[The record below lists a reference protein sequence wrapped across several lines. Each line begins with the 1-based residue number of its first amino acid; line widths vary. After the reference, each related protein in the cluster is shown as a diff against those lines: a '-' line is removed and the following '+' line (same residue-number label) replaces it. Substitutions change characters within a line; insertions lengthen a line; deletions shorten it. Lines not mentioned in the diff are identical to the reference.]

1 MLQLVVSSPRRT
13 ISLKTRQITNPSP
26 SNNFIIGLIT
36 PPLVQ
41 NTEWG
46 AYLFFAI
53 FCVLSGIWAFFF
65 VRETNGKT
73 LEEMD
78 GVFGDS
84 ASAEDEERR
93 RRIEDI
99 LRIRDGDAD
108 SRAEGEVGVLQGDK
122 EAE

>member
-1 MLQLVVSSPRRT
+1 M
-13 ISLKTRQITNPSP
+13 
-26 SNNFIIGLIT
+26 
-36 PPLVQ
+36 Q
-41 NTEWG
+41 NTGWG

-78 GVFGDS
+78 DVFGDS

-93 RRIEDI
+93 RRIED
-99 LRIRDGDAD
+99 LLLIRDGVTD
-108 SRAEGEVGVLQGDK
+108 SKGEVGVLHGGK

>member
-1 MLQLVVSSPRRT
+1 M
-13 ISLKTRQITNPSP
+13 
-26 SNNFIIGLIT
+26 
-36 PPLVQ
+36 
-41 NTEWG
+41 
-46 AYLFFAI
+46 
-53 FCVLSGIWAFFF
+53 LSGVWAFLF

-93 RRIEDI
+93 RRIED
-99 LRIRDGDAD
+99 LLLIRDRDAD
-108 SRAEGEVGVLQGDK
+108 SRADGKVGVLHGGK